1 MTIRENPAARVA
13 TDARGPRTSYE
24 DIQVG
29 ADLGTTPWSVSSEQ
43 IAAICE
49 SDDDYHEWYTV
60 GSPFG
65 GVIAP
70 VLIAYPPVRLLFSRA
85 YNVRG
90 LFYELTLDNL
100 DPIRPGKAM
109 FVSGR
114 VVDKWIK
121 RDREYVAY
129 EGECIDE
136 DGLVIFRTRRAH
148 VLDYIPRTAPRSGE
162 GVDSGAAVAPVQPE
176 SAARDRS
183 GIPRPEPSRA
193 IEASGPDHG
202 MALALVGP
210 DVPVGWRLPQVSRQ
224 MSLRQFRE
232 RHPLLYGEHV
242 WPDRNLHADE
252 EAARREGLSA
262 PVASAPTIFALVTR
276 MMMTAFGGG
285 WIQGG
290 ALSLKMIKPVY
301 PTDFVTA
308 KGHVT
313 GKIEEPGR
321 QRVHCEVWVENQAR
335 EKVVVGRASA
345 AQSRPAGRG
354 GW

>member
-1 MTIRENPAARVA
+1 MTARENSLARVA
-13 TDARGPRTSYE
+13 SDARGPRTSYE

-29 ADLGTTPWSVSSEQ
+29 ADLGTIPWSVTPEQ

-90 LFYELTLDNL
+90 LFYEIALDNL
-100 DPIRPGKAM
+100 NPIRPGKAM

-114 VVDKWIK
+114 IVDKWIK

-129 EGECIDE
+129 EGECTDE
-136 DGLVIFRTRRAH
+136 DGLPIFRTRRAH

-162 GVDSGAAVAPVQPE
+162 GVDSGAAIAPATAQQ
-176 SAARDRS
+176 ARAPMP
-183 GIPRPEPSRA
+183 GVPPRRPGEPA
-193 IEASGPDHG
+193 EASGTDHS

-210 DVPVGWRLPQVSRQ
+210 DVPIGWRLPQVSRQ

-242 WPDRNLHADE
+242 WPERNLHADE

-276 MMMTAFGGG
+276 MMMTTFGGG

-290 ALSLKMIKPVY
+290 SLSLKMIKPVY

-313 GKIEEPGR
+313 EKTEEPGR
-321 QRVHCEVWVENQAR
+321 QRVHCEVWVENQAGQ
-335 EKVVVGRASA
+335 KVVVGRASA
-345 AQSRPAGRG
+345 MQGRRAGG
-354 GW
+354 GGR